1 MREFY
6 LKTISL
12 HVNRSLD
19 DLASFATEKQILR
32 HMRSMPPPG
41 RGAVAAAAAG
51 TKEQRRPLRPIVITR
66 DKVQKEVFGMGY
78 KNLPVMSVEEFY
90 EQRVRDGWFPPPQQ
104 QQGGAFDR
112 KSFWAGKSNFRMLNV
127 TNEGFTND
135 TE

>member
-51 TKEQRRPLRPIVITR
+51 TEEQRRPLRPIVITR
-66 DKVQKEVFGMGY
+66 DKVQKEVEMENTKREMMSIKTSLARNQQFLMELKGEMMEA
-78 KNLPVMSVEEFY
+78 KNRTF
-90 EQRVRDGWFPPPQQ
+90 
-104 QQGGAFDR
+104 
-112 KSFWAGKSNFRMLNV
+112 AGVLSM
-127 TNEGFTND
+127 ND
-135 TE
+135 LL